1 VERVPGNAHRK
12 TFREGGIKM
21 AGIFPVD
28 VGPQYEGEVI
38 RKDDMYVEL
47 GGPKQKSKFELVMLK
62 SADEVEN
69 EKIEVIGP
77 DLGDVEEGSS
87 YPIGLLIDVAG
98 EKLEKDMEPVFER
111 RIHLY
116 TNYIEGFYHMNQRDD
131 VWMRINKDSFGKGLN
146 SFEAIGQI
154 LIFLFTSELDVI
166 EKISI
171 TFVTDE
177 KKVEELLV
185 NARKIYEERDE
196 RARGLKEEDVEE
208 FYSCALC
215 QSFAPTHICCITPER
230 IANCGAI
237 NWFDGRAAY
246 KLDPEGPIQE
256 VKKKDC
262 IDPIRGEFSGANELA
277 VEKSMGAYNRVYLH
291 SAFEF
296 PHTSCGCFQ
305 AIWFYIPEVDAFGLV
320 HRYFVGETIVGVPF
334 STMAADTSGGRQVEG
349 FLGLALEYLKSPKFL
364 QADGGLRRLVWI
376 PKELKERYKDAIPE
390 DVYDKIATEDDVK
403 NVDELLEFLDRV
415 EHPWLRGEVEL
426 PI

>member
-1 VERVPGNAHRK
+1 
-12 TFREGGIKM
+12 M

-38 RKDDMYVEL
+38 RKADLYVEF
-47 GGPKQKSKFELVMLK
+47 GGPQVKSKFELVTLK
-62 SADEVEN
+62 GSDEVEN

-77 DLGDVEEGSS
+77 DIKDMKEGSS
-87 YPIGLLIDVAG
+87 YPLALMIDVAG
-98 EKLEKDMEPVFER
+98 EKLEKDMEPVLER

-116 TNYIEGFYHMNQRDD
+116 TNYVEGLYHMNQRQDM
-131 VWMRINKDSFGKGLN
+131 WMRLNKDSYAKGLN
-146 SFEAIGQI
+146 SLEEIGKI
-154 LIFLFTSELDVI
+154 VIFLFTSEIDII
-166 EKISI
+166 EKISV

-177 KKVEELLV
+177 KKVEELMA
-185 NARKIYEERDE
+185 NAIKIYDERDE
-196 RARGLKEEDVEE
+196 KARGLKEEDVQE

-215 QSFAPTHICCITPER
+215 QSFAPTHICAITPER

-237 NWFDGRAAY
+237 NWFDGKAAY

-256 VKKKDC
+256 VKKGDLV
-262 IDPIRGEFSGANELA
+262 DAVRGEYTGTNQLA

-291 SAFEF
+291 SAFEY

-320 HRYFVGETIVGVPF
+320 HRDFVGPSVVGVPF

-349 FLGLALEYLKSPKFL
+349 FLGLALEYLRSKKFL
-364 QADGGLRRLVWI
+364 QADGGMKRCVWM
-376 PKELKERYKDAIPE
+376 PKEIKERYKDAIPA
-390 DVYDKIATEDDVK
+390 DVYDKIATEDDAK
-403 NVDELLEFLDRV
+403 NVDELIAFLDKAG
-415 EHPWLRGEVEL
+415 HPWVKGEVEL

>member
-47 GGPKQKSKFELVMLK
+47 GGPKQKNKFELVTLK

-185 NARKIYEERDE
+185 NARKISEERDE

-320 HRYFVGETIVGVPF
+320 HRDFVGETVVGVPF